1 MAIKPPSWARGAVPT
16 QRGWM
21 NPRTKEI
28 LKVQKISQGQIDEFY
43 GKTEPV
49 VEELIVDGP
58 VTEWAEQLNEAP
70 PTTKTLDEMT
80 KIELEALGRQQG
92 IELDRRHRKDDL
104 IEELEEHIEETADE
118 DTKKK
123 WSLF

>member
-43 GKTEPV
+43 G
-49 VEELIVDGP
+49 
-58 VTEWAEQLNEAP
+58 VTEDVATEAPVQLTEAP
-70 PTTKTLDEMT
+70 PTTKSLDEMT
-80 KIELEALGRQQG
+80 KIELEALGRQHD
-92 IELDRRHRKDDL
+92 IELDRRKRHDDL
-104 IEELEEHIEETADE
+104 VEELEEHLEETAYE
-118 DTKKK
+118 DTK
-123 WSLF
+123 